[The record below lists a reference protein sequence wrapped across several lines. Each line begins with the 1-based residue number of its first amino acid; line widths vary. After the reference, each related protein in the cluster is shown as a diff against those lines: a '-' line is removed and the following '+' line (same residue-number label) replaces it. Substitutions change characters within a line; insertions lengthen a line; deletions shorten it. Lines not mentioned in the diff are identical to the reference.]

1 MSFTSGPAIANAS
14 PMNRNV
20 RANGL
25 DFHCLEQGRGEPI
38 LFLHGFPDHAATW
51 RPLAERL
58 APEFRLIAPDLRGY
72 GLTSRPLDVE
82 SYRLGHL
89 IDDVAALIDAFDL
102 SMVHLCGHDWGG
114 VLAFAFAEKHP
125 HKAAS
130 LTVLNAPPP
139 AVLQKMIWNDPNQR
153 LASQYITMLRAAE
166 ADALFNETNV
176 DALIER
182 FLAQPYRHGLLND
195 ADIEAYRHAWTQKGV
210 WQAMLAWYRASPF
223 DVPDID
229 AEFGNDFLDE
239 CNIECPVQIIWGD
252 QDAVFVPAMAD
263 AIVHACP
270 QAILTRLPA
279 AGHVPHRDTPERCA
293 ALIAKFIAQHPIRPI
308 SKEVTA

>member
-1 MSFTSGPAIANAS
+1 
-14 PMNRNV
+14 
-20 RANGL
+20 
-25 DFHCLEQGRGEPI
+25 
-38 LFLHGFPDHAATW
+38 
-51 RPLAERL
+51 
-58 APEFRLIAPDLRGY
+58 
-72 GLTSRPLDVE
+72 
-82 SYRLGHL
+82 
-89 IDDVAALIDAFDL
+89 
-102 SMVHLCGHDWGG
+102 
-114 VLAFAFAEKHP
+114 
-125 HKAAS
+125 
-130 LTVLNAPPP
+130 
-139 AVLQKMIWNDPNQR
+139 MIWNDPNQR
-153 LASQYITMLRAAE
+153 LASQYITMLRSAE

-239 CNIECPVQIIWGD
+239 CHIECPVQIIWGD

-263 AIVHACP
+263 VIVHACP
-270 QAILTRLPA
+270 EAILTRLPA
-279 AGHVPHRDTPERCA
+279 AGHVPHRDAPERCA